1 MGSFS
6 FMRADMTTQR
16 SNLTMGDS
24 YKILIPQKFGGG
36 YIKDKYWDYG
46 YINHYG
52 NAVYVDANGTKH
64 KINVD
69 ADLYGLVAYMNR
81 HMDAS
86 LWGYKNEMLWNT
98 LRNVSDDIMDI
109 LSNGDTHNQ
118 NIRTKGITISCCA
131 KDTNLLEYP
140 LKLVSASY
148 KHSYE
153 DCHMKSYD
161 DPEQG
166 FTAKKW
172 DSKVWTNADNYYK
185 QYERDVIS
193 VR

>member
-1 MGSFS
+1 MSSLS

-16 SNLTMGDS
+16 SNLITEDS
-24 YKILIPQKFGGG
+24 YKILIPKRFGGG
-36 YIKDKYWDYG
+36 YIKDRYWDYG

-52 NAVYVDANGTKH
+52 KAVYVDANGIKH
-64 KINVD
+64 KINTD

-86 LWGYKNEMLWNT
+86 LWGYKNEALWST

-109 LSNGDTHNQ
+109 LINGDTHNQ
-118 NIRTKGITISCCA
+118 DIRTKGIVISYYS
-131 KDTNLLEYP
+131 KDINLLEYP

-153 DCHMKSYD
+153 DCSMKSYVD
-161 DPEQG
+161 TESG

-172 DSKVWTNADNYYK
+172 NSELWYKHIDYTELYKSNARN
-185 QYERDVIS
+185 
-193 VR
+193 